1 MVMFLLR
8 QWRRGV
14 GGEGW
19 GGGGGGSHD
28 NDIFYKLTKGLC
40 C

>member
-14 GGEGW
+14 

>member
-14 GGEGW
+14 GGGW
-19 GGGGGGSHD
+19 GGVGVVMTTTS
-28 NDIFYKLTKGLC
+28 FTS
-40 C
+40 